1 MSDPTPPAKPE
12 SFLAELSA
20 AIKNKILHPDET
32 TWANEI
38 RANLVL
44 AQVMTVSAA
53 ADLLYLLL
61 ALLGLPGA
69 GIRIAPGVLAGV
81 FLLLAIPAIICF
93 RWKGQKKELKL
104 ILIAACVLA
113 FALIEL
119 VLPRNVALCLAVPI
133 LLSARYYSGPLTACT
148 GALSAL
154 SLLVTSLLSP
164 LSHLGLAELF
174 LFLLITIICI
184 EIAHQ
189 GRAVIVQE
197 QETER
202 LSTELMLAKTIQENM
217 IPNTFPAYPERKE
230 FDLYARTE
238 PAKELGGDFYDFQMI
253 DKDHLALIIADVA
266 GKGIPAAMFMMASKI
281 IIQGLSKSRTHDP
294 AKILKAVNRQI
305 GANNPADMFVTLWL
319 GILEISTGRLKAA
332 NAGHE
337 YPCLRHNDGEYR
349 LLKDPHGLVLGAMD
363 ESEYRDYELQLV
375 PGDTFFVYTDGVTEA
390 ANAEGELFGTERMT
404 EALNQEP
411 NAPVAKLLDNVRGAI
426 RLFVKEAP
434 SSDDITMLA
443 LRYFGSEGK
452 FENDGAES

>member
-202 LSTELMLAKTIQENM
+202 LSTE
-217 IPNTFPAYPERKE
+217 RRSR
-230 FDLYARTE
+230 RT
-238 PAKELGGDFYDFQMI
+238 
-253 DKDHLALIIADVA
+253 
-266 GKGIPAAMFMMASKI
+266 
-281 IIQGLSKSRTHDP
+281 
-294 AKILKAVNRQI
+294 
-305 GANNPADMFVTLWL
+305 
-319 GILEISTGRLKAA
+319 
-332 NAGHE
+332 
-337 YPCLRHNDGEYR
+337 
-349 LLKDPHGLVLGAMD
+349 
-363 ESEYRDYELQLV
+363 
-375 PGDTFFVYTDGVTEA
+375 
-390 ANAEGELFGTERMT
+390 
-404 EALNQEP
+404 
-411 NAPVAKLLDNVRGAI
+411 
-426 RLFVKEAP
+426 
-434 SSDDITMLA
+434 
-443 LRYFGSEGK
+443 
-452 FENDGAES
+452 